1 MPSDSSDYL
10 LAYKSGDHQD
20 TTHKRHAVA
29 FCRDAYRNPASLRRR
44 HIVLDPGCYLQRLD
58 KAIVVFGV
66 WKLVSSDLDYS
77 LSSSTGSLVLQ
88 LVKWTHKTHRQLSTP
103 IGFKEGTDYPLM

>member
-66 WKLVSSDLDYS
+66 WKLVSSEVILTTHS
-77 LSSSTGSLVLQ
+77 QALQSGTSTCEVDPQNSQAAKHTNRL
-88 LVKWTHKTHRQLSTP
+88 
-103 IGFKEGTDYPLM
+103 